1 MSKEKR
7 KKRRGK
13 IGEEEEEED
22 NYEGDDY
29 LSWNIAK
36 TSKNGKQ
43 EESANGTIL
52 EILSLPLSTEKM
64 KQ

>member
-36 TSKNGKQ
+36 TSKN
-43 EESANGTIL
+43 
-52 EILSLPLSTEKM
+52 
-64 KQ
+64 